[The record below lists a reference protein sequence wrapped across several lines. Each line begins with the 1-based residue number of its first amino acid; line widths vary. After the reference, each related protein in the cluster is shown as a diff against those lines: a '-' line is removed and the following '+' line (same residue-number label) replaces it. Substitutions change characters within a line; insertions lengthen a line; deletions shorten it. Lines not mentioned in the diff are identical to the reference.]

1 MPLLREGEI
10 TTVDF
15 CCTNSSKD
23 KQIPGFGQQPAELF
37 SSYILLALIPA
48 LLSYPLQ
55 LSAVTTV
62 GLRQIIDKC
71 IDHWQ
76 IFLMAS
82 RADMACP
89 SDVDPI
95 GHPGLYFD
103 VHRLT
108 SLLLDQL
115 LGLTIRDTSAGRR
128 VI

>member
-15 CCTNSSKD
+15 RCTNSSKD

-62 GLRQIIDKC
+62 LCAK
-71 IDHWQ
+71 
-76 IFLMAS
+76 S
-82 RADMACP
+82 
-89 SDVDPI
+89 
-95 GHPGLYFD
+95 
-103 VHRLT
+103 LT
-108 SLLLDQL
+108 NALI
-115 LGLTIRDTSAGRR
+115 TGRSF
-128 VI
+128 